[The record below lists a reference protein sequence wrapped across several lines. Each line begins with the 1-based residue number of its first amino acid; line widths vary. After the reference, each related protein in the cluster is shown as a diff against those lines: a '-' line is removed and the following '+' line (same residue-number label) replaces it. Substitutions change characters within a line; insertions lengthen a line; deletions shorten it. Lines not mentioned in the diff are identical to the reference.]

1 MMNHKEYN
9 AISPSELND
18 WIKEKKSFYLIDTL
32 LEDHFR
38 KIHLPGAV
46 NACVFQVIFMEQIR
60 GITEDKEIPIVV
72 YGSSDR
78 AMDAATAAG
87 KLVENGYKD
96 VHVLEGGVEAWREA
110 GLPLE
115 GEATSASDDP
125 ETLLAL
131 ENRSYEVDADQS
143 TIQWWG
149 RNPNTTHFGNVGIA
163 KGKLTVNDGIITGT
177 VHMDMDAITN
187 INLEGDPLQPVLI
200 AHLKSDDFFLTRLF
214 PKAKFEIAR
223 AEPVEKPF
231 LSIPNYRVK
240 GALQIRG
247 IGAEQA
253 FMATIANT
261 PQNGLAAEAHFDI
274 DRTRW
279 GVIYGS
285 ARFFEHLGMH
295 LVFDLIS
302 FQVRIIAL

>member
-1 MMNHKEYN
+1 MNHKKYH
-9 AISPSELND
+9 ALSPSELNG

-46 NACVFQVIFMEQIR
+46 NACVFQVIFMEQIK
-60 GITEDKEIPIVV
+60 GITDDKEVPIVV

-78 AMDAATAAG
+78 SMDAATAAG
-87 KLVENGYKD
+87 KLVENGYRD
-96 VHVLEGGVEAWREA
+96 VHLLGGGIEAWRNA
-110 GLPLE
+110 GFPLA
-115 GEATSASDDP
+115 GEATLVPDNP
-125 ETLLAL
+125 ETLLVL
-131 ENRSYEVDADQS
+131 ENRSYEVDPDQS

-163 KGKLTVNDGIITGT
+163 KGEMTVNDGIITGA
-177 VHMDMDAITN
+177 VHMDMDVITN
-187 INLEGDPLQPVLI
+187 INLEGNRLQPVLI

-214 PKAKFEIAR
+214 PEAR
-223 AEPVEKPF
+223 FDITHAEPVEKPF
-231 LSIPNYRVK
+231 LSVPNYRVE
-240 GALQIRG
+240 GALRIRG
-247 IGAEQA
+247 ISAKQG

-261 PQNGLAAEAHFDI
+261 PENGLAAEAHFDI

-302 FQVRIIAL
+302 FQVRIIAF

>member
-1 MMNHKEYN
+1 MNHKKYN
-9 AISPSELND
+9 ALSPSELNG
-18 WIKEKKSFYLIDTL
+18 WIEEEKPFYLIDTL

-46 NACVFQVIFMEQIR
+46 NACVFQVIFMEQIK

-78 AMDAATAAG
+78 SMDAVTAAG
-87 KLVENGYKD
+87 KLDENGYKD
-96 VHVLEGGVEAWREA
+96 VHVLEGGIEAWRQA

-131 ENRSYEVDADQS
+131 ENRSYEVDAGQS

-149 RNPNTTHFGNVGIA
+149 RNPSTIHFGNIGID
-163 KGKLTVNDGIITGT
+163 KGELAVNDGIITGT

-214 PKAKFEIAR
+214 PKAQFEITHA
-223 AEPVEKPF
+223 APVEQPF
-231 LSIPNYRVK
+231 LSIPNYHVK

-247 IGAEQA
+247 ISAEQA

-261 PQNGLAAEAHFDI
+261 PENGLAAEAHFDI

-279 GVIYGS
+279 GVVYGS

-295 LVFDLIS
+295 LVFDHIS
-302 FQVRIIAL
+302 FQVRIVAL